1 MSSAPRTVVLADLH
15 LVRDTPHA
23 VTDDLARLV
32 EAHPGARLVFAGD
45 LFNLPLSTPRRP
57 PREAV
62 VAALGAHAPARAAL
76 ARHLDGGGE
85 LWLLGG
91 NHDAEVGTPGFA
103 EHLVAALGVGAGG
116 AGAGAGARLAVVL
129 S

>member
-15 LVRDTPHA
+15 VVRETPRV

-32 EAHPGARLVFAGD
+32 SAHPGARLVFAGD
-45 LFNLPLSTPRRP
+45 LFDLPASTPQRP
-57 PREAV
+57 PREKVA
-62 VAALGAHAPARAAL
+62 AALGAHPAVRAAL

-103 EHLVAALGVGAGG
+103 AHFVDAL
-116 AGAGAGARLAVVL
+116 
-129 S
+129 